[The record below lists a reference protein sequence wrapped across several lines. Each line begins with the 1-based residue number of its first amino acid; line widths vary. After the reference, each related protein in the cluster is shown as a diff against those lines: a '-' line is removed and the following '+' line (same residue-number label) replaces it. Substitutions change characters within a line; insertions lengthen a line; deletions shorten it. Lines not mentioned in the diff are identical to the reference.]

1 MMKKPPQFVIVCVGL
16 ICATLLTS
24 WGFLVH
30 RTIHQLAVY
39 ELPEAIAP
47 FFYANMDKLVA
58 EAGRPDNRRNTD
70 STEASKHFIDLE
82 PFGKNA
88 ANDMPYSFS
97 KAIKKYT
104 KDSLLKYGYVP
115 YHILYMKEK
124 LTAAFKAG
132 NKDSILFYATD
143 LAHYIGDSH
152 VPLHTTENYDGQL
165 TDQKG
170 LHSLWESV
178 IPELLLTDY
187 NLYSQHQATYIKRPE
202 VAIWTAIRHAHA
214 LLPDVLAVEKEVSKQ
229 FTPET
234 KYRTQLRRGVEVKS
248 YTSSFA
254 KAYAAALHNT
264 INDQLLAS
272 ANLIADFWYT
282 SWVDAGRPALA
293 PITNWNDNIAK
304 QYAAE
309 LQLYKT
315 NTLIKQNKLIAKKA
329 VVKEGE

>member
-1 MMKKPPQFVIVCVGL
+1 MKKSTYFFVIVTCLVCL
-16 ICATLLTS
+16 TLFSS

-39 ELPEAIAP
+39 ELPEPMAP
-47 FFYANMDKLVA
+47 FFYANMEKLVA
-58 EAGRPDNRRNTD
+58 EAGRPDTRRNTD

-88 ANDMPYSFS
+88 AHDMPYSFT
-97 KAIKKYT
+97 KAIKKYS

-124 LTAAFKAG
+124 LTAAFRAK

-143 LAHYIGDSH
+143 LAHYIGDAH

-178 IPELLLTDY
+178 IPELLITEY
-187 NLYSQHQATYIKRPE
+187 NLYSAHKATYLKKPE
-202 VAIWTAIRHAHA
+202 LAIWTAIRQAHA
-214 LLPDVLAVEKEVSKQ
+214 LLPDVLAQEKAVSKQ

-234 KYRTQLRRGVEVKS
+234 KYRTQVRRGVEVKY
-248 YTSSFA
+248 YTTAFA
-254 KAYAAALHNT
+254 KAYAVALNNT
-264 INDQLLAS
+264 VNEQLLAS
-272 ANLIADFWYT
+272 GDLIADFWYT
-282 SWVDAGRPALA
+282 SWIDAGKPDLSA
-293 PITNWNDNIAK
+293 ITNWNDNLAK
-304 QYAAE
+304 QYADE
-309 LQLYKT
+309 IHLY
-315 NTLIKQNKLIAKKA
+315 NRNELIKQKKLIAKKNNLLD
-329 VVKEGE
+329 